1 MPFKN
6 EMLKKKKF
14 LNIKN
19 GLKQRNLYIQL
30 KGIPTM
36 SDFKS
41 QYVIDF
47 IFLVENTQQTKELQT
62 LKFSNHAV
70 GGGVGF
76 VTLSCVVCGLQNKTS
91 EQLFWCH

>member
-1 MPFKN
+1 
-6 EMLKKKKF
+6 
-14 LNIKN
+14 
-19 GLKQRNLYIQL
+19 
-30 KGIPTM
+30 M

-47 IFLVENTQQTKELQT
+47 IVLVENTQQTKELQT

-76 VTLSCVVCGLQNKTS
+76 VTLSCVVCGL
-91 EQLFWCH
+91 